1 MPRQKPSSASYIAPV
16 AGQLRWASSMPRNHG
31 GRLSSHSPYLS
42 ADHVLRK
49 LLLNRLVTSAA
60 AAAAAAAMDM
70 IPSPQWTLSLPVCF
84 RTSCGSR

>member
-1 MPRQKPSSASYIAPV
+1 
-16 AGQLRWASSMPRNHG
+16 
-31 GRLSSHSPYLS
+31 
-42 ADHVLRK
+42 LRK